1 LKLAGRYATQAANR
15 TPDPLTAELKKNDN
29 DTNGKALFLS
39 ADWAVAT
46 DKQQRS
52 NLHLLGDYLNV
63 RADTKADPVKPDN
76 FGGNRLSVGLGYDY
90 AFTKNTKAAVQVK
103 YFRVTEVIPG
113 ADNLRSDG
121 VSVFGSLNH
130 RF

>member
-39 ADWAVAT
+39 ADWAIAT

-52 NLHLLGDYLNV
+52 NVHLLGDYLNV
-63 RADTKADPVKPDN
+63 RANTVNDPIKGLN
-76 FGGNRLSVGLGYDY
+76 LGGNRLSVGLGYDY
-90 AFTKNTKAAVQVK
+90 AFTKDTKAAVQVK
-103 YFRVTEVIPG
+103 YFRVTEVTSG
-113 ADNLRSDG
+113 VDLRSDG